1 MRPRAATRHL
11 AAAKLNPRLSSPR
24 PVPRPQLVEH
34 MHAAERAALVLVH
47 GPAGFGKTTA
57 MLQCYLQLKD
67 RGIATG
73 WLGLDRADN
82 DLDRF
87 LAYLVEAFRAIDPGI
102 PSAIGQRGS
111 STADDTDGAMLDLAG
126 HLAAFEGE
134 FVLFLDDFELI
145 ESPVVLGLVR
155 QFIDVLPAGGRLVVG
170 SRTVPDLGLGRLR
183 AHGQLVEIETPQ
195 LRFSSA
201 ETAAFLRQQ
210 RGLALRDDDILRL
223 QHRTE
228 GWPAALWLVSLAL
241 RDRSDPHR
249 FVETFDGS
257 NASIADYLVEDV
269 LARQGEPV
277 RQFLLRTSVLQELS
291 APLCDHLLQRED
303 SRELLAQIERAH
315 LFLVP
320 QDSDRHWYR
329 YHALFSGFLRD
340 QLRQSAA
347 QELHGLHQRAAQWWA
362 AHGKPTRA
370 IEHALQCGDGAYLM
384 ALLQAHA
391 NDLLWLGRTRTLAR
405 WHAAP
410 AVASHLAQHPS
421 LMLIFGWA
429 LTLAHRYD
437 ESLKLL
443 DALQAGLAAGTLDAQ
458 DVPAVAIS
466 VQRAFILAMQ
476 DRVKESAELW
486 HICTPMVTPAQ
497 PFSYAMLGASYGF
510 CLVAESR
517 FAEARGFLEQARRRV
532 QEIGNSFIAPMALC
546 LEGAIDFA
554 QGHLRNATSGFR
566 AALAGGG
573 AAALLPQ
580 AASNTVAAAFLA
592 EALYEANA
600 LDEAERLLNIYLPL
614 LKDAAA
620 PDQLITSF
628 AVLARIACARGRQNR
643 ADELLDEMELIGHRN
658 GLPRMVATARLE
670 RSRVALLRGQVVA
683 AQSQLASGC
692 DERTWEP
699 LGGLVT
705 HANDTEA
712 PAIAQFRLRI
722 RTGRAESVL
731 APLKQ
736 ALKEAEALQRH
747 RRALKL
753 SVLLAEALC
762 ATGQGAAGLRR
773 LRDALQFAAGEGFV
787 RSFVDEGPMLL
798 RWVAELQDSLAETHG
813 GDAALTGFVASLL
826 AAGGATPHAAALPAP
841 PSAAPSGTAAGVL
854 SERELQVLRLLTG
867 GHRNRAIAERL
878 FVSETTVK
886 AHLRSINV
894 KLGTESR
901 THAIAVARQRGL
913 LD

>member
-1 MRPRAATRHL
+1 M
-11 AAAKLNPRLSSPR
+11 
-24 PVPRPQLVEH
+24 VQY
-34 MHAAERAALVLVH
+34 
-47 GPAGFGKTTA
+47 
-57 MLQCYLQLKD
+57 YLQLRD

-73 WLGLDRADN
+73 WFRLDKADN
-82 DLDRF
+82 DVDRF
-87 LAYLVEAFRAIDPGI
+87 LAYLVEAFRAIDTAI
-102 PSAIGQRGS
+102 PSALGRYDG
-111 STADDTDGAMLDLAG
+111 AVANDTHGAMLDLAG

-134 FVLFLDDFELI
+134 FVLFLDDFEVI

-155 QFIDVLPAGGRLVVG
+155 QFIDVLPAGGRLVIG

-269 LARQGEPV
+269 LARQAEPV
-277 RQFLLRTSVLQELS
+277 RRFLLGTSVLQELS
-291 APLCDHLLQRED
+291 APLCDHLLQRGD
-303 SRELLAQIERAH
+303 SHELLAQIERAH

-320 QDSDRHWYR
+320 QDSERHWYR

-340 QLRQSAA
+340 QLRQSAP
-347 QELHGLHQRAAQWWA
+347 QEVHGLHQRAAQWWA
-362 AHGKPTRA
+362 GHGKPTRA
-370 IEHALQCGDGAYLM
+370 IEHALQCGDGDYLM

-410 AVASHLAQHPS
+410 AVAARLAQHPA

-443 DALQAGLAAGTLDAQ
+443 DTLQAGLAAGTLGEQ

-486 HICTPMVTPAQ
+486 HVCTPRVTPAQ

-532 QEIGNSFIAPMALC
+532 QEIGDSFIAPMALC

-573 AAALLPQ
+573 AALLPQ
-580 AASNTVAAAFLA
+580 AANNTVAAAFLA

-628 AVLARIACARGRQNR
+628 AVLARIACARGHQSR
-643 ADELLDEMELIGHRN
+643 ADELLDEMEVVGHRH

-670 RSRVALLRGQVVA
+670 RSRVALLRGEVVA
-683 AQSQLASGC
+683 AQNQLASGC
-692 DERTWEP
+692 DERTWQP

-722 RTGRAESVL
+722 RTGRAEATL

-736 ALKEAEALQRH
+736 ALKEADALQRH

-753 SVLLAEALC
+753 SILLAEALC
-762 ATGQGAAGLRR
+762 ATGQTAAGLRR
-773 LRDALQFAAGEGFV
+773 LRDAVQFAAGEGFV
-787 RSFVDEGPMLL
+787 RSFVDEGPMLM
-798 RWVAELQDSLAETHG
+798 RWVGELQDSLAEAHG
-813 GDAALTGFVASLL
+813 GDAGLAGFVARLL
-826 AAGGATPHAAALPAP
+826 AAGGVSPQRPAGQP
-841 PSAAPSGTAAGVL
+841 PASTAPTSAGVL